1 MLQSASAFLTPALCR
16 GRAERRPEHQ
26 ASSSASAS
34 ASAALTDCCF
44 DGLRSCFAA
53 PVQEA
58 SWCGH
63 MPVPEP
69 RGRLPPR
76 HLRRRSSQRRQHG
89 QAVRHVGHIQVLGR
103 ARQHVENVVLVELLL
118 AALAAGGGPS
128 PFLSALRTAVR
139 PRAQFCSAGGCGAAA
154 SSSYAVRVVAL
165 RPRDRSRVADF
176 AVPFP
181 RQASYRKSTSIET
194 LMVWMTATAQP
205 TAQTLTVVCGSD
217 MSPSQQPVTSTM
229 LTMNLRI
236 ERDISVQRFAVRF
249 GHFSIFLYIWII

>member
-128 PFLSALRTAVR
+128 PFLSALRCGRGLSSAVRVAAVR
-139 PRAQFCSAGGCGAAA
+139 PRVLVMRCGWLRCGRETGQGSPISRFPSPGKPRIA
-154 SSSYAVRVVAL
+154 SQRLSR
-165 RPRDRSRVADF
+165 RS
-176 AVPFP
+176 
-181 RQASYRKSTSIET
+181 
-194 LMVWMTATAQP
+194 W
-205 TAQTLTVVCGSD
+205 CG
-217 MSPSQQPVTSTM
+217 
-229 LTMNLRI
+229 
-236 ERDISVQRFAVRF
+236 
-249 GHFSIFLYIWII
+249 